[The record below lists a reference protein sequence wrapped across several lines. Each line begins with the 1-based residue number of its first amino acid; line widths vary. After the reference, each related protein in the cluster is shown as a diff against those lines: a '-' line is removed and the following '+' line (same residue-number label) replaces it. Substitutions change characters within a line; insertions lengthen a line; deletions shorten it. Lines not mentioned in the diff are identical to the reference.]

1 MTMAE
6 DIAPKSKKSNRNMSW
21 KSNSTQF
28 NMILKTWIKK
38 REWQLLLLI
47 ILIGFSLR
55 FLWFL
60 RTLYLGLPLDQDGQE
75 YMDIGENLLKGFYPW
90 PREPFFPLIVAFTF
104 FLFSPSALVLRLLTV
119 FLSIVVIYLSYS
131 LARVCFKGSWECLLP
146 PFLVATNFYLIFNS
160 VRGLREELYSI
171 LILLILILTIKCVNS
186 EPRLYDYMSFGLLSA
201 MICLTRLEGFIIIIL
216 LIIFF
221 IWHGKITA
229 KKINYRPII
238 AILTSSALAIIGW
251 IILSQIL
258 FKNPF
263 PMSEIYGSWLYQYE
277 FVRLRFQE
285 WPPKFYWV
293 RMSFFDYLFE
303 HHSLPR
309 LIQMMFFGFV
319 NSLTMISNFIAPVNP
334 LLIPFGLALLLL
346 GLLFSLK
353 DEMFIAL
360 HFTLIGGLFPY
371 LLLFYLEV
379 DFRFIYPFLPLIFLF
394 IGYVVLYLKEN
405 APSRV
410 YAFRI
415 FSNKRISITI
425 YTLSFL
431 SVVLIIL
438 SQIMKFISIFVMWDL
453 ILASVYMMTRAIF
466 ASYIF
471 IITLIALYLYYRW
484 KE

>member
-1 MTMAE
+1 M
-6 DIAPKSKKSNRNMSW
+6 KS
-21 KSNSTQF
+21 
-28 NMILKTWIKK
+28 L
-38 REWQLLLLI
+38 EWRFLIVII
-47 ILIGFSLR
+47 ILGFLLR
-55 FLWFL
+55 FVWFI
-60 RTLYLGLPLDQDGQE
+60 RTLYFGQPLVPDAQE

-104 FLFSPSALVLRLLTV
+104 LLFSPSALVLRLLTL

-186 EPRLYDYMSFGLLSA
+186 EPRMYDYMSIGLSSA
-201 MICLTRLEGFIIIIL
+201 IICLIRFEGFIILIL
-216 LIIFF
+216 LIVFF
-221 IWHGKITA
+221 VWHDRTIA
-229 KKINYRPII
+229 KKIDYRPII
-238 AILTSSALAIIGW
+238 VILTSSALAIVGW

-277 FVRLRFQE
+277 FARLRFQE
-285 WPPKFYWV
+285 WPPKFYWI
-293 RMSFFDYLFE
+293 RMSFFEYLFE
-303 HHSLPR
+303 HHSLSR

-319 NSLTMISNFIAPVNP
+319 SSFKMISNFITPVNP

-353 DEMFIAL
+353 NEMFIPL
-360 HFTLIGGLFPY
+360 HFTLIGGLLPY

-379 DFRFIYPFLPLIFLF
+379 DFRFIYPFLPLIFLL

-405 APSRV
+405 TTSKAHT
-410 YAFRI
+410 FRI
-415 FSNKRISITI
+415 FPNRRISVTI

-431 SVVLIIL
+431 SVVLMIL

-453 ILASVYMMTRAIF
+453 IATSAYMMTRAIF
-466 ASYIF
+466 AIYIF
-471 IITLIALYLYYRW
+471 IITLITLCLYYRW